1 MHTIIMHRLVVS
13 KLFHTFKVFAV
24 LLSFFILV
32 FGFAVHY
39 NVYKYTIITRNLVT
53 TTRLPACGK
62 NGVTIST
69 DEHFL
74 GLG

>member
-1 MHTIIMHRLVVS
+1 MHRLVVS
-13 KLFHTFKVFAV
+13 KIFHTFKVFTV

-39 NVYKYTIITRNLVT
+39 NVYKYIIINLAT
-53 TTRLPACGK
+53 TTRLPVCGK
-62 NGVTIST
+62 NGVTISA